1 MQSGILSYGAYIPR
15 LRLQRKSVVEANAWF
30 NPGLKGQ
37 AKGERSMANWDED
50 AVTMAVE
57 AARDCLTGIDRE
69 TIKGVYLASTS
80 FPFDD
85 RQNSGIVAQALDLP
99 SSVATLDV
107 AASQRAG
114 TSGFIAALR
123 AAAGGAGPVLFLA
136 ADRRRTK
143 PGSPQEMLYGD
154 GAVALLLGSGK
165 AAINVLAAHTE
176 SVDFVDHY
184 RGHGEDFDYGWEE
197 RWIRDEGYMKIV
209 PASVAGALKQA
220 KVSAKDIAHF
230 CMPGTISRIAGT
242 VAKRCGLPETA
253 VRDNLHAE
261 CGDTGVAHALM
272 LMLKALEGAKAG
284 EKVLVASFGQGS
296 DAVIV
301 EATEGF
307 AKLPKRRGVAGSLKA
322 GRPETTYQ
330 RFLAFN
336 DLTPLDRGM
345 RAEVDK
351 ATPLSSLYRNKD
363 MLTSLMGGK
372 CTKCGTLQ
380 FPKTKIC
387 VNPNCNAFHTQEPHP
402 FAEMQG
408 DVMSYTADMLTY
420 SPDPPQHFGMVKFAE
435 GGRMMMDF
443 TDVDTGK
450 VAVGQKMRMVFRIKD
465 YDDKRKFTRYFWKA
479 APAQ

>member
-1 MQSGILSYGAYIPR
+1 MDAGILSFGAYIPR
-15 LRLQRKSVVEANAWF
+15 LRLQRKSIVEANSWF
-30 NPGLKGQ
+30 NPALKAQ

-57 AARDCLTGIDRE
+57 AARDCLTGIDRQ
-69 TIKGVYLASTS
+69 TVKAVYMASTS

-99 SSVATLDV
+99 SSVASLDV

-114 TSGFIAALR
+114 TSGLIAALQ
-123 AAAGGAGPVLFLA
+123 AAKGGAGPILFIA
-136 ADRRRTK
+136 AERRRTK
-143 PGSPQEMLYGD
+143 PGSPQELVYGD
-154 GAVALLLGSGK
+154 GAVAILLGPGSPAVK
-165 AAINVLAAHTE
+165 VLAAHTE
-176 SVDFVDHY
+176 SVDFIDHY

-209 PASVAGALKQA
+209 PASIAGALKQGGLKA
-220 KVSAKDIAHF
+220 ADIAHF

-242 VAKRCGLPETA
+242 VAKRCGIPEAA
-253 VRDNLHAE
+253 VRDNLHGE

-272 LMLKALEGAKAG
+272 LALKTLEGAKPG
-284 EKVLVASFGQGS
+284 EKVMVASFGQGS
-296 DAVIV
+296 DTLVL
-301 EATEGF
+301 EGTAGL
-307 AKLPKRRGVAGSLKA
+307 AKLPKRRGVGGSLA
-322 GRPETTYQ
+322 ARRPETTYQ

-351 ATPLSSLYRNKD
+351 ATPLSSLYRNRD
-363 MLTSLMGGK
+363 MLTTLIGGK
-372 CTKCGTLQ
+372 CKTCGTLQ

-387 VNPNCNAFHTQEPHP
+387 VNPNCNAFHSQEDHP
-402 FAEMQG
+402 FAEMRG
-408 DVMSYTADMLTY
+408 DIMSYTADMLTY
-420 SPDPPQHFGMVKFAE
+420 SPDPPQHFGMIKFAE

-443 TDVDTGK
+443 TDVDAGK
-450 VAVGQKMRMVFRIKD
+450 VEVGQKMRMVFRVKD

-479 APAQ
+479 APA